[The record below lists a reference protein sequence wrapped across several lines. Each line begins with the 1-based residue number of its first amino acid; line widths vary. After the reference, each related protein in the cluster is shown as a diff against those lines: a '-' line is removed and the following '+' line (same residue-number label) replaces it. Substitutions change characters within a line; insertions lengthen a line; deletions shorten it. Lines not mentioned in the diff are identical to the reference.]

1 MKHND
6 LYLMS
11 NSPYYYQIQ
20 MQLYVAG
27 LTQCNLVVWKNQGV
41 YKNQVKFDDSVI
53 KNVCH
58 KLKTFWKSSL
68 LLEL

>member
-1 MKHND
+1 MK
-6 LYLMS
+6 LSLMS

-27 LTQCNLVVWKNQGV
+27 LTQCNLVILKNQGI
-41 YKNQVKFDDSVI
+41 YKNQVKFDDSFI

-58 KLKTFWKSSL
+58 KLEIFWKSSFAIRAL
-68 LLEL
+68 MV